1 MSPPVR
7 RRTVPPIQHA
17 TQMLEDALSL
27 GPEVMVIPFSGGK
40 DSSAC
45 LQLAIEARKRHP
57 ELKLAALFWY
67 RVPDIECIE
76 TPLQT
81 TCDRFGLPLYKVP
94 HDLLTGAL
102 LAGTNRAFTV
112 ETNDVPALKM
122 VDLELA
128 GRVRFAA
135 HLSNISPEK
144 LFSPDGKLAVKL
156 SDFKVNPFK
165 IWMVYGH
172 RQDESLER
180 RGMLSGFRNQTV
192 ELGVKSGGRLGFDPK
207 FHRIYPLATWNRAG
221 VMAYVRHHRLPLAPT
236 FGRKNTT
243 GLDISNPE
251 TLRYLR
257 THHRSD
263 YDKIVRLF
271 PRVAGLLDQG

>member
-1 MSPPVR
+1 MKKF
-7 RRTVPPIQHA
+7 TQPPILSA
-17 TQMLEDALSL
+17 AKMFDDALSL
-27 GPEVMVIPFSGGK
+27 GPEVMMISASGGK
-40 DSSAC
+40 DSVVCAK
-45 LQLAIEARKRHP
+45 LADEARKRHP
-57 ELKLAALFWY
+57 ELQIGAVFWY
-67 RVPDIECIE
+67 SIPDIRCMEEPVEKLCE
-76 TPLQT
+76 
-81 TCDRFGLPLYKVP
+81 RFSMPLYKVP
-94 HDLLTGAL
+94 HVGLTLGL
-102 LAGTNRAFTV
+102 LAATHRAFTA
-112 ETNDVPALKM
+112 ETNNLPALKM

-135 HLSNISPEK
+135 HLSGIPTEK
-144 LFSPDGKLAVKL
+144 LFSSDGKLAVKL
-156 SDFKVNPFK
+156 SDFKINPFK

-207 FHRIYPLATWNRAG
+207 FHRIYPLATWNRSG

-236 FGRKNTT
+236 FGRKNQTD
-243 GLDISNPE
+243 LDLGDPE